1 VRYRKRHN
9 DMDSDRDRE
18 QDTYRDAGGD
28 ERFDAADA
36 CTGKPGSQREPL
48 RVTVLDAR
56 GAVLLDGPAAARYGD
71 DLLTVRYTDPTLT
84 GRGLLPVRPD
94 ADADPRPEPH
104 SDGLTGPY
112 QYAVAHYHHHAHG
125 TAAGDVLTHSHKHE
139 HTGAESRRANELGHT
154 ADVHAH
160 PH

>member
-1 VRYRKRHN
+1 
-9 DMDSDRDRE
+9 MDSDRDLK
-18 QDTYRDAGGD
+18 QDTYRDAGSD

-36 CTGKPGSQREPL
+36 QPGPQRESL
-48 RVTVLDAR
+48 RVTVFDAR
-56 GAVLLDGPAAARYGD
+56 GAVLLDGPAAVRYGD
-71 DLLTVRYTDPTLT
+71 DLLTVRYTDLAVT
-84 GRGLLPVRPD
+84 GSGVLPVRS
-94 ADADPRPEPH
+94 DADPSTGKPGAPEPH
-104 SDGLTGPY
+104 PDGLAV
-112 QYAVAHYHHHAHG
+112 YAYTVAHYHHHAHG

>member
-1 VRYRKRHN
+1 
-9 DMDSDRDRE
+9 MDTTPSS
-18 QDTYRDAGGD
+18 D

-36 CTGKPGSQREPL
+36 QPGSQREPL

-56 GAVLLDGPAAARYGD
+56 GAVLLDGHATARYGD
-71 DLLTVRYTDPTLT
+71 DRLTVSYTDIALT
-84 GRGLLPVRPD
+84 RGGVLPVRPD
-94 ADADPRPEPH
+94 ADPKSGAPEPH
-104 SDGLTGPY
+104 PDGLTGPY